1 MTPRQRVFSFIIG
14 FVIFFFILNLIRKRK
29 LREEYSWL
37 WFLMAII
44 VFILISWY
52 DLLEKIAALV
62 GAKVI
67 TTALFIFAILFL
79 VALSIQ
85 FSVEIS
91 ELSEKMKNLSQEL
104 SIRDAKPS
112 PKKTAKRKKH
122 KIK

>member
-1 MTPRQRVFSFIIG
+1 MTPKQRVFSFIIG

-37 WFLMAII
+37 WFLMATM

-52 DLLEKIAALV
+52 GLLEKIAALV
-62 GAKVI
+62 GAKVV

-91 ELSEKMKNLSQEL
+91 ELSEKVKNLSQEL
-104 SIRDAKPS
+104 SIRGAKPS
-112 PKKTAKRKKH
+112 LKKTKKRKKH